1 VKKEDIIKVIALT
14 LAESRT
20 PIGGIPLAA
29 DWALAKTLAFK
40 FETAGHIKPE
50 PKKQDDEELI
60 VYGYCVV
67 DRDGK
72 FIKEF
77 GQNQQG
83 AAIDFATESTEACID
98 AGIDWDY
105 RVAAIVDQGGL

>member
-1 VKKEDIIKVIALT
+1 M
-14 LAESRT
+14 
-20 PIGGIPLAA
+20 
-29 DWALAKTLAFK
+29 
-40 FETAGHIKPE
+40 
-50 PKKQDDEELI
+50 
-60 VYGYCVV
+60 